1 MLKAGVLYYTLF
13 LMLISVIIISLVMM
27 RYSLHQQAFTNKTK
41 LDELDLNLK
50 SAFLVYKHDPGIF
63 SVSDSLDIDLYK
75 DSLAMVRLTR
85 EDWGIFDIVTASAG
99 WKNLSLSRS
108 GLFGEVIDSKDPA
121 LYVADHGITV
131 SLSGNS
137 IIRGNSFVPGGVF
150 RTASVE
156 GQPFRNKTTSEGEVH
171 RSESDIP
178 EPDSKL
184 DSTLAVT
191 YNGDVIGINLSE
203 IDRKNSLSIE
213 NPFRNPSVVYY
224 SHVDAILSGL
234 SFRGRIMIYAAGTV
248 FIDRTTSLED
258 VIIVARR
265 IIIDE
270 GFTGSFQGF
279 AIDSIAIGDNVSMN
293 YPGVLAI
300 APAADGDAT
309 SSDAQITIG
318 RNTIIKG
325 CILLK
330 GQKEKCRLVI
340 PESTS
345 LTGQVYCSGTV
356 QMEGKVYGSIFCD
369 GFSFRRENSTYINHL
384 LNSDIDIERLPDGF
398 AGFAVGNEKSL
409 RTVIKWLD

>member
-1 MLKAGVLYYTLF
+1 MVKAGVLYYTLF
-13 LMLISVIIISLVMM
+13 LMLISIIIISLVMM

-50 SAFLVYKHDPGIF
+50 SAFLVYKQNPGIL
-63 SVSDSLDIDLYK
+63 SVSDSLYIDLYK

-99 WKNLSLSRS
+99 WKNLFLSRS

-137 IIRGNSFVPGGVF
+137 LIRGNSFIPGGVF

-178 EPDSKL
+178 EPDPKL
-184 DSTLAVT
+184 DSTLT
-191 YNGDVIGINLSE
+191 SIYNGDVIGFNLSG
-203 IDRKNSLSIE
+203 INRKNSLSIE
-213 NPFRNPSVVYY
+213 NPFCSASVVYF
-224 SHVDAILSGL
+224 SPVDAILSGL
-234 SFRGRIMIYAAGTV
+234 TFRGRIMIYASGTV

-265 IIIDE
+265 IIVDDE
-270 GFTGSFQGF
+270 FIGSFQGF
-279 AIDSIAIGDNVSMN
+279 AIDSIGIGDNVSIN
-293 YPGVLAI
+293 YPSVLAI
-300 APAADGDAT
+300 SPANDGDAT
-309 SSDAQITIG
+309 SSDTHITLG
-318 RNTIIKG
+318 SNTIIKG

-340 PESTS
+340 PGSTS
-345 LTGQVYCSGTV
+345 VTGQVYCSGTV
-356 QMEGKVYGSIFCD
+356 QMEGKVYGSLFCD
-369 GFSFRRENSTYINHL
+369 GFSFRSENSTYINHL
-384 LNSDIDIERLPDGF
+384 LNIDIDINRLPDGF
-398 AGFAVGNEKSL
+398 AGFRAGNDKSV

>member
-1 MLKAGVLYYTLF
+1 MVKAGVLYYTLF

-27 RYSLHQQAFTNKTK
+27 RYSLHQQAFINKTK

-50 SAFLVYKHDPGIF
+50 SAFLVYKQNPGIF

-85 EDWGIFDIVTASAG
+85 EAWGIFDIVTASAG
-99 WKNLSLSRS
+99 WKNLFLSRS

-137 IIRGNSFVPGGVF
+137 LIRGNSFIPGGVF

-178 EPDSKL
+178 EPDPKL
-184 DSTLAVT
+184 DSILTAI
-191 YNGDVIGINLSE
+191 YNGDVIGFNLSA
-203 IDRKNSLSIE
+203 INRKNSLSIE
-213 NPFRNPSVVYY
+213 NPFCSPSVVYF
-224 SHVDAILSGL
+224 SSVDAILSGL
-234 SFRGRIMIYAAGTV
+234 SFRGRIMIYASGTV
-248 FIDRTTSLED
+248 FIDRTTGLED

-265 IIIDE
+265 IIVDD
-270 GFTGSFQGF
+270 GFIGSFQGF
-279 AIDSIAIGDNVSMN
+279 ALDSIGIGDNVSIN
-293 YPGVLAI
+293 YPSVLAI
-300 APAADGDAT
+300 SPATDGDAT
-309 SSDAQITIG
+309 SSDTHITLG
-318 RNTIIKG
+318 SNTIIKG

-330 GQKEKCRLVI
+330 GQEEKCRLVI
-340 PESTS
+340 PGSTS
-345 LTGQVYCSGTV
+345 VTGQVYCSGTV
-356 QMEGKVYGSIFCD
+356 QMEGKVYGSLFCD
-369 GFSFRRENSTYINHL
+369 GFSFRRDNSTYINHL
-384 LNSDIDIERLPDGF
+384 LNSDIDIKRLPDGF
-398 AGFAVGNEKSL
+398 AGFRTGNEKSV